1 MTAFDRLSRF
11 SRKARERA
19 EPGSKK
25 VPENHIGVDGSTGNG
40 KHILVGKAV
49 RIIAGDGSHIVTQV
63 LKIRNEAEISALVE
77 QKLHTGVTGA
87 LPLGGLGVTSSP
99 VTIALA

>member
-1 MTAFDRLSRF
+1 MLL
-11 SRKARERA
+11 
-19 EPGSKK
+19 
-25 VPENHIGVDGSTGNG
+25 VENQLTKIPIRNHQDPLFLPGNG
-40 KHILVGKAV
+40 KHILIGKAV
-49 RIIAGDGSHIVTQV
+49 RIIAGDGSNIVTQV
-63 LKIRNEAEISALVE
+63 LKIRNEAEISALV